1 MFIVFVKKKNAR
13 RFRTFV
19 LRSVA
24 YLSLVSSFLSL
35 KARNKEKRNEIDRLV
50 AVIRI
55 FTTAEE
61 RQK

>member
-1 MFIVFVKKKNAR
+1 MLEGSERLLFVR
-13 RFRTFV
+13 
-19 LRSVA
+19 LYMSP
-24 YLSLVSSFLSL
+24 VSSFLSL

-55 FTTAEE
+55 FTIAKE